1 MKSILLTLGLG
12 CFSLSFGQEVYPAG
26 VEQPLLWLK
35 TKTTQDELLLED
47 VKTGKVW
54 AKQSKQQAENINWNL
69 SSPYSG
75 FVQSGFDLTKEQAE
89 AVSLFIVYHQKSNE
103 SEEFLWHLSEKQTPK
118 ITATNQRLAD
128 LGLKKYR
135 AYPSSQAEAKVK
147 IHYYQHYKPLEEEG
161 QMYHWDL
168 GKGVA
173 GLPAGVFSG
182 AIAEVIFYDRVL
194 SLVEM
199 QQVASYLAVKYG
211 VSLNQL
217 EYKNYYNSQGKV
229 IWDYKEHKNFNQN
242 ITALGRDD
250 KGNLLQPKSQNSN
263 SEKLVAMALQPLE
276 SSEIPNDYF
285 VFWSDNGGGLQF
297 KKQAEGQ
304 PNGIG
309 RKWRLDY
316 TATKEAKLHTQF
328 SLQNLEKETQDE
340 SKEQFQPKYYWL
352 VVDKEGQG
360 NFNPEHS
367 AYVKLGEVNHSQQQ
381 VVFSQWEQYEKPSV
395 VYTIWEAPEMFAH
408 LGLALG
414 KCGQPYSGGVE
425 FNMVGGKAPY
435 RIQLKAKEANAWQEQ
450 WTEQDATI
458 RRKLHLSSGTYQ
470 YLVTDAQNRQYQQ
483 EFYLSDEDMPM
494 PKLNEEYLLGE
505 PLVLSPEKD
514 LPKGDYRYEWYL
526 DGALIATNPSLLVN
540 KAGDYELRL
549 QNSQGCRSASKFR
562 VTSKQGDLETKVV
575 LFPNP
580 STDGTF
586 KVLASFPKQTSGRL
600 EIYTMAGQLVSTDY
614 FYNLSQYEY
623 RGTILS
629 SGVYL
634 IQVKTSLGQTT
645 HKLIVK

>member
-1 MKSILLTLGLG
+1 MKSILLALGLG

-35 TKTTQDELLLED
+35 TKTTQDELLLEE

-54 AKQSKQQAENINWNL
+54 AKQSKHQAENINWNL
-69 SSPYSG
+69 SSAYSG
-75 FVQSGFDLTKEQAE
+75 FVQSGVDLTKEQAE

-103 SEEFLWHLSEKQTPK
+103 SEEFLWHLSEKQKPK

-161 QMYHWDL
+161 QMYHWAL

-173 GLPAGVFSG
+173 GLPAGEFSG

-276 SSEIPNDYF
+276 SSGILNDYF

-328 SLQNLEKETQDE
+328 SLQNLEQETQE
-340 SKEQFQPKYYWL
+340 ENKEQSQPKYYWL

-408 LGLALG
+408 LGLASG

-450 WTEQDATI
+450 WTEQDATT

-483 EFYLSDEDMPM
+483 EFYLSDGDMPM

-549 QNSQGCRSASKFR
+549 QNAQGCRSASKFR

-634 IQVKTSLGQTT
+634 IQVKTLLGQTT

>member
-1 MKSILLTLGLG
+1 MKSILLVLGLG

-35 TKTTQDELLLED
+35 TKTTQDELLLEE

-75 FVQSGFDLTKEQAE
+75 FVQSGFDLTKQQAE

-173 GLPAGVFSG
+173 GLPAEVFSG

-263 SEKLVAMALQPLE
+263 DEKLVAMALQPLE

-304 PNGIG
+304 PNGIE

-340 SKEQFQPKYYWL
+340 SKEQSQPKYYWL

-360 NFNPEHS
+360 NFTPEHS
-367 AYVKLGEVNHSQQQ
+367 AYVKLGEVNHSPQ
-381 VVFSQWEQYEKPSV
+381 VVFSQWEQYQKPSV

-483 EFYLSDEDMPM
+483 EFYLSDEGMPM

-549 QNSQGCRSASKFR
+549 QNAQGCRSASKFR

>member
-1 MKSILLTLGLG
+1 MKSILLALGLG

-35 TKTTQDELLLED
+35 TKTTQDELLLEE

-54 AKQSKQQAENINWNL
+54 AKQSKHQAENINWNL
-69 SSPYSG
+69 SSAYSG
-75 FVQSGFDLTKEQAE
+75 FVQSGVDLTKEQAE

-103 SEEFLWHLSEKQTPK
+103 SEEFLWHLSEKQKPK

-161 QMYHWDL
+161 QTYHWAL

-173 GLPAGVFSG
+173 GLPAGGFSG
-182 AIAEVIFYDRVL
+182 TIAEVIFYDRVL

-304 PNGIG
+304 PDGIG

-328 SLQNLEKETQDE
+328 SLQNLEKETQEE
-340 SKEQFQPKYYWL
+340 SKEQSQPKYYWL

-435 RIQLKAKEANAWQEQ
+435 RIQLKAKEATAWQEQ

-483 EFYLSDEDMPM
+483 EFYLSDGDMPM

>member
-1 MKSILLTLGLG
+1 MKSILLALGLG

-35 TKTTQDELLLED
+35 TKTTQDELLLEE

-54 AKQSKQQAENINWNL
+54 AKQSKHQAENINWNL
-69 SSPYSG
+69 SSAYSG
-75 FVQSGFDLTKEQAE
+75 FVQSGVDLTKEQAE

-161 QMYHWDL
+161 QTYHWAL

-304 PNGIG
+304 PDGIG

-328 SLQNLEKETQDE
+328 SLQNLEKETQEE
-340 SKEQFQPKYYWL
+340 SKEQSQPKYYWL

-450 WTEQDATI
+450 WTEQDATT

-483 EFYLSDEDMPM
+483 EFYLSDGDMPM

-526 DGALIATNPSLLVN
+526 DGALIATTPSLLVN

-549 QNSQGCRSASKFR
+549 QNVQGCRSASKFR

-623 RGTILS
+623 RGSILS

>member
-1 MKSILLTLGLG
+1 MKSILLALGLG

-35 TKTTQDELLLED
+35 TKTTQDELLLEE

-54 AKQSKQQAENINWNL
+54 AKQSKHQAENINWNL

-161 QMYHWDL
+161 QTYHWAL

-217 EYKNYYNSQGKV
+217 EYRNYYNSQGKM

-276 SSEIPNDYF
+276 SSGILNDYF

-328 SLQNLEKETQDE
+328 SLQNLEKETQEE
-340 SKEQFQPKYYWL
+340 SKEQSQPKYYWL

-450 WTEQDATI
+450 WTEQDATT

-483 EFYLSDEDMPM
+483 EFYLSDGDMPM

-549 QNSQGCRSASKFR
+549 QNAQGCRSASKFR

-600 EIYTMAGQLVSTDY
+600 EIYTMAGQLVGADH

-634 IQVKTSLGQTT
+634 IQVKTALGQTT
-645 HKLIVK
+645 HKLMVK

>member
-1 MKSILLTLGLG
+1 MKSILLALGLG

-35 TKTTQDELLLED
+35 TKTTQDELLLEE

-54 AKQSKQQAENINWNL
+54 AKQSKHQAENINWNL
-69 SSPYSG
+69 SSAYSG
-75 FVQSGFDLTKEQAE
+75 FVQSGVDLTKEQAE

-161 QMYHWDL
+161 QTYHWAL

-199 QQVASYLAVKYG
+199 QQVASYLAVKYS

-304 PNGIG
+304 PDGIG

-328 SLQNLEKETQDE
+328 SLQNLEKETQEE
-340 SKEQFQPKYYWL
+340 SKEQSQPKYYWL

-450 WTEQDATI
+450 WTEQDATT

-483 EFYLSDEDMPM
+483 EFYLSDGDMPM

-526 DGALIATNPSLLVN
+526 DGALIATTPSLLVN

-549 QNSQGCRSASKFR
+549 QNVQGCRSASKFR

-623 RGTILS
+623 RGSILS

>member
-35 TKTTQDELLLED
+35 TKATQDELLLEE

-161 QMYHWDL
+161 QTYHWAL

-173 GLPAGVFSG
+173 GLPAEVFSG

-263 SEKLVAMALQPLE
+263 SEKLVAMVLQPLE

-316 TATKEAKLHTQF
+316 TATKEAKLYTQF
-328 SLQNLEKETQDE
+328 SLQNLEKETQEE
-340 SKEQFQPKYYWL
+340 SKEQSQPKYYWL

-494 PKLNEEYLLGE
+494 PKFNEEYLLGE

-526 DGALIATNPSLLVN
+526 DGALIATTPSLLVN

-549 QNSQGCRSASKFR
+549 QNVQGCRSASKFR

>member
-1 MKSILLTLGLG
+1 MKSILLALGLG

-35 TKTTQDELLLED
+35 TKTTQDELLLEE

-54 AKQSKQQAENINWNL
+54 AKQSKHQAENINWNL
-69 SSPYSG
+69 SSAYSG

-173 GLPAGVFSG
+173 GLPAEVFSG

-276 SSEIPNDYF
+276 PSEIPNDYF
-285 VFWSDNGGGLQF
+285 VFWSDNGGGLRF

-316 TATKEAKLHTQF
+316 TATKEAKLHTQL

-340 SKEQFQPKYYWL
+340 SKEQSQPKYYWL

-367 AYVKLGEVNHSQQQ
+367 AYVKLGEVNHSQQ

-395 VYTIWEAPEMFAH
+395 VYTLWEAPEMFAH

-450 WTEQDATI
+450 WTEQDATT

-494 PKLNEEYLLGE
+494 PKLNEEYLLGK

-549 QNSQGCRSASKFR
+549 QNAQGCRSASKFR

-600 EIYTMAGQLVSTDY
+600 EIYTMAGQLVGADH

-645 HKLIVK
+645 HKLMVK

>member
-1 MKSILLTLGLG
+1 MKSILLALGLG

-35 TKTTQDELLLED
+35 TKTTQDELLLEE

-54 AKQSKQQAENINWNL
+54 AKQSKHQAENINWNL
-69 SSPYSG
+69 SSAYSG
-75 FVQSGFDLTKEQAE
+75 FVQSGVDLTKEQAE

-161 QMYHWDL
+161 QTYHWAL

-304 PNGIG
+304 PDGIG
-309 RKWRLDY
+309 RKWRL
-316 TATKEAKLHTQF
+316 
-328 SLQNLEKETQDE
+328 
-340 SKEQFQPKYYWL
+340 
-352 VVDKEGQG
+352 
-360 NFNPEHS
+360 
-367 AYVKLGEVNHSQQQ
+367 
-381 VVFSQWEQYEKPSV
+381 
-395 VYTIWEAPEMFAH
+395 
-408 LGLALG
+408 
-414 KCGQPYSGGVE
+414 
-425 FNMVGGKAPY
+425 
-435 RIQLKAKEANAWQEQ
+435 
-450 WTEQDATI
+450 
-458 RRKLHLSSGTYQ
+458 
-470 YLVTDAQNRQYQQ
+470 
-483 EFYLSDEDMPM
+483 
-494 PKLNEEYLLGE
+494 
-505 PLVLSPEKD
+505 
-514 LPKGDYRYEWYL
+514 
-526 DGALIATNPSLLVN
+526 
-540 KAGDYELRL
+540 
-549 QNSQGCRSASKFR
+549 
-562 VTSKQGDLETKVV
+562 
-575 LFPNP
+575 
-580 STDGTF
+580 
-586 KVLASFPKQTSGRL
+586 
-600 EIYTMAGQLVSTDY
+600 
-614 FYNLSQYEY
+614 
-623 RGTILS
+623 
-629 SGVYL
+629 
-634 IQVKTSLGQTT
+634 
-645 HKLIVK
+645 